1 MSGTPL
7 FHAPPVL
14 TALCATLIALALA
27 ACQTVTTAPADTR
40 LSGSWR
46 LDKSA
51 SDDPDAKVATVMAA
65 AETKLHKRLASYGY
79 GPDDARDL
87 SAEAGD
93 TAPDAPDYSYDT
105 PGDRYGGPGR
115 VGPDFRGLR
124 LRLRQALIRPT
135 VMQLEVKGDLVS
147 ITSDQLPPRSYELGE
162 RISRF
167 DEYGTAVITA
177 SWSKEEFDLNSRYT
191 SHASRSES
199 YLVDPVTGALTLTQT
214 INDPTIG
221 RIIVHS
227 IYRRS

>member
-1 MSGTPL
+1 MSGTPF
-7 FHAPPVL
+7 FHARAVRDVL
-14 TALCATLIALALA
+14 CTALIAGALVS
-27 ACQTVTTAPADTR
+27 CQTVTTAPADTH
-40 LSGSWR
+40 LTGSWS

-51 SDDPDAKVATVMAA
+51 SDDPDAKVATVINTAQA
-65 AETKLHKRLASYGY
+65 KLHKRLAGYGY

-105 PGDRYGGPGR
+105 PGDRFGGPGR

-135 VMQLEVKGDLVS
+135 VMQLEVKGGLVS

-177 SWSKEEFDLNSRYT
+177 TWSHQEFDLNSRYT
-191 SHASRSES
+191 SHASRSET